1 MGYRAGACSHGDG
14 VVTALIVL
22 FSPVPIALLL
32 MGMVFF
38 RSYPI
43 NERRSVELQEELT
56 TVQ

>member
-1 MGYRAGACSHGDG
+1 MGYRAAACNHGDG
-14 VVTALIVL
+14 VVTALVVL

-43 NERRSVELQEELT
+43 NERQSLQLHEQPT
-56 TVQ
+56 TVG